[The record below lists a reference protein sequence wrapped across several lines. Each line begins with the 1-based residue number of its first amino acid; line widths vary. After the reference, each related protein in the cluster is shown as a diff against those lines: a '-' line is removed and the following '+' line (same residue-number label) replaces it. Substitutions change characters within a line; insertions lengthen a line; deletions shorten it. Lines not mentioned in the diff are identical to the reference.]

1 MESSVAHMS
10 KDSSASFKGP
20 FSFKDREA
28 FPISVRISNLNKLF
42 ETALLDQEAIRV
54 EMVQLV
60 AESRALKAPV
70 VLRTKVGGGGVHP
83 PYQLAEPRSRREQVV
98 KLIWIGR
105 AAGKQVKSDPMP
117 FVADCTTLTEH
128 CARFGAQHAH
138 AGGLVPLHDRAGNH
152 QRTTSTSGGIQ
163 PLRSLTRFH
172 RGQWHGCFTHLSGK
186 TNEKPHFVFLFSHA
200 DLCAHR
206 GPSGQHQKAQKRG

>member
-28 FPISVRISNLNKLF
+28 FPISVRIFNLNKLF
-42 ETALLDQEAIRV
+42 ETALLDQEAIHV

-83 PYQLAEPRSRREQVV
+83 PFQLAEPRSRREQVV

-128 CARFGAQHAH
+128 CARASELNMRMRVALCQS
-138 AGGLVPLHDRAGNH
+138 
-152 QRTTSTSGGIQ
+152 TTARETINE
-163 PLRSLTRFH
+163 LRQLLEVSNRF
-172 RGQWHGCFTHLSGK
+172 
-186 TNEKPHFVFLFSHA
+186 A
-200 DLCAHR
+200 A
-206 GPSGQHQKAQKRG
+206 